1 MIRPLVQGED
11 WQPTSL
17 GLLVPPRRRRRYDRP
32 VAVDLFAGCG
42 GFSLGL
48 HQAGFHVAGAVEM
61 DFAAA
66 TTYTVNLAR
75 PGLKF
80 HFDTP
85 EREAKFH
92 RHLEDHLGLKPK
104 KGRKKDQVFGS
115 GHGLLAGDGWISAE
129 EGPGC
134 EHFWIA
140 DAKTLKGADILAAL
154 DLDIGELDLVAGG
167 PPCQGFS
174 LAGRRNVVDPR
185 NSLVFEFVRLVLEM
199 RPKAMVMENVPGMI
213 SMTTPEGI
221 PVVDALCRI
230 LGDGGFGSYEA
241 LKQSLI
247 GAPAARSAMRGTK
260 VVKDMRRPK
269 GEPDVEA
276 DDEDLDGDEP
286 EMEPAQTELFAGIGV

>member
-1 MIRPLVQGED
+1 MRSRPLVSGED
-11 WQPTSL
+11 WEPTAM

-48 HQAGFHVAGAVEM
+48 HQAGYHVAGAVEL
-61 DFAAA
+61 DFNAAV
-66 TTYTVNLAR
+66 TYTVNLAR

-92 RHLEDHLGLKPK
+92 RHLEDHLGLRPKP
-104 KGRKKDQVFGS
+104 GRKKDQVFGS
-115 GHGLLAGDGWISAE
+115 GHGLLAGDGWISGDD
-129 EGPGC
+129 GPGC

-140 DAKTLKGADILAAL
+140 DARKLTGAEILDAL
-154 DLDIGELDLVAGG
+154 DLDVGELDLVVGG

-185 NSLVFEFVRLVLEM
+185 NSLVFEFARLVLEM

-221 PVVDALCRI
+221 PVVDALCRV
-230 LGDGGFGSYEA
+230 LSDGGFGGYEA
-241 LKQSLI
+241 LKKTLV
-247 GAPAARSAMRGTK
+247 GAPTARAAMNGTK
-260 VVKDMRRPK
+260 VVKDMR
-269 GEPDVEA
+269 GPDDAVNDDPEEDQGDDDFEQAPRFEQEA
-276 DDEDLDGDEP
+276 
-286 EMEPAQTELFAGIGV
+286 MFA